1 MISLYFMLLS
11 NVFHHIEISYLIG
24 IAYQLTGFYMI
35 KIFALHELY
44 TLHLDYFYTMNK
56 AHQH

>member
-1 MISLYFMLLS
+1 MISLYFMLFC
-11 NVFHHIEISYLIG
+11 NVFHRIEISYLIG

-44 TLHLDYFYTMNK
+44 TLYLDYFYTMNK